1 MIRRVSR
8 VSMMEAPQ
16 LRSTSVSEG
25 PVLYKV
31 AGIRSTY
38 VKIEL
43 HLEGMAE
50 LHSLVE
56 RVRR

>member
-1 MIRRVSR
+1 M
-8 VSMMEAPQ
+8 SMMEAPQ